1 MATKE
6 VKEIVKREIPKRVP
20 FWGDMEEWVNNYLM
34 RPFPFL
40 KPSRLIFPQQEDL
53 IPSVDIF
60 EDGSDVVVK
69 AELPGIKKEDIDIT
83 LTDNTIMIAGEKKRE
98 EEIKKKNYYRW
109 ESSYGSFNR
118 TFSLPAEVKLDKV
131 KSTFKDGV
139 LEIKLPKTE
148 EAKKKEIKVKVE

>member
-6 VKEIVKREIPKRVP
+6 VKEIVKRRIPKPAP
-20 FWGDMEEWVNNYLM
+20 FWGDIEDWVDNYLV

-40 KPSRLIFPQQEDL
+40 KPSRLILPQQEEL

-60 EDGSDVVVK
+60 EEGNDVVVK

-83 LTDNTIMIAGEKKRE
+83 LTDNTIMIAGEKKKE
-98 EEIKKKNYYRW
+98 KEIDKKDYYRW

-131 KSTFKDGV
+131 KSIFKDGI
-139 LEIKLPKTE
+139 LEIRLPKTE
-148 EAKKKEIKVKVE
+148 EAKKKEIKLKVE